1 MQTVHHDASQYEVIP
16 PRPAPPLPF
25 KHKYRV
31 LAPGGQLLH
40 RDFHTVTKQFITITL
55 HVVGTTSRHGAF
67 SFSHLSGYANA
78 RIRISVR

>member
-40 RDFHTVTKQFITITL
+40 RDFHTVTKQFITI
-55 HVVGTTSRHGAF
+55 SRKRAGMALFPFHIYPDMRMQE
-67 SFSHLSGYANA
+67 SEYP
-78 RIRISVR
+78 